1 MLPIVLIV
9 GVIGFIVAMYMSGMR
24 SFASGFGIFFGI
36 MMLIGMAGMLFRGR
50 GAAQKMSWGELR
62 QYRANYFARQDD
74 VRDEIEVQRRAQFDH
89 REHFHWD
96 PAKLV
101 AAVGTERMWERSPS
115 SDEFGEVRVGG
126 VGKVKLA
133 MTIEKPKI
141 PEASQIEPAT
151 GHALRK
157 FLLEQE
163 YIDDMAKVIWLQRF
177 AGVSF
182 IGGDMDEARALLRA
196 MVCQLAAFHSP
207 PADLQILVV
216 SDAPPSV
223 WDWTKWLP
231 HMQHQSK
238 RDGCGER
245 RLLFFSSPPAQLEE
259 FFSTRRSFRVASGH
273 PPGQRIARRGEH
285 RSAVPGDHRRQ
296 LRNPPRGLGR
306 PDWQRRVCRHLLC
319 APGAVG
325 AAAVAA

>member
-1 MLPIVLIV
+1 
-9 GVIGFIVAMYMSGMR
+9 MR
-24 SFASGFGIFFGI
+24 SFASGFGIFGI

-50 GAAQKMSWGELR
+50 EAAQKMSWGELR

-74 VRDEIEVQRRAQFDH
+74 VLSKIEVQRRAQFDH

-101 AAVGTERMWERSPS
+101 AAVGTERMWVRSPS
-115 SDEFGEVRVGG
+115 SDEFGEVRVG

-141 PEASQIEPAT
+141 PEASRIEPAT

-182 IGGDMDEARALLRA
+182 IGDMDEARAH
-196 MVCQLAAFHSP
+196 AAGDGVPAGGIPQPRRP
-207 PADLQILVV
+207 PDSGGQRRPVGVGLDEVAATYAASQQ
-216 SDAPPSV
+216 A
-223 WDWTKWLP
+223 
-231 HMQHQSK
+231 
-238 RDGCGER
+238 R
-245 RLLFFSSPPAQLEE
+245 RL
-259 FFSTRRSFRVASGH
+259 R
-273 PPGQRIARRGEH
+273 
-285 RSAVPGDHRRQ
+285 
-296 LRNPPRGLGR
+296 
-306 PDWQRRVCRHLLC
+306 
-319 APGAVG
+319 
-325 AAAVAA
+325 